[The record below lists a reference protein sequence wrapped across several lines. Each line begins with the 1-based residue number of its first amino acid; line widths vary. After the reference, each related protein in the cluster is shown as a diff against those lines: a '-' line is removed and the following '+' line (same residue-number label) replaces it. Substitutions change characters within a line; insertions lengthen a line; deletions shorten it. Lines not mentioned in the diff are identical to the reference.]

1 MPEDVGFASYAAL
14 AIVTVLAFGSAL
26 LLDKAR
32 NQRAKVALS
41 GLFIVTALGAM
52 TLGYGIYS
60 VAWQDRVAAW
70 IVGDTATADVTP
82 PTL

>member
-1 MPEDVGFASYAAL
+1 MPEDVGFAHYAAL
-14 AIVTVLAFGSAL
+14 AIVTVLAFGSAI

-32 NQRAKVALS
+32 NQTAKVALS
-41 GLFIVTALGAM
+41 GLFFITALGVM

-60 VAWQDRVAAW
+60 VAWQDRVTAW